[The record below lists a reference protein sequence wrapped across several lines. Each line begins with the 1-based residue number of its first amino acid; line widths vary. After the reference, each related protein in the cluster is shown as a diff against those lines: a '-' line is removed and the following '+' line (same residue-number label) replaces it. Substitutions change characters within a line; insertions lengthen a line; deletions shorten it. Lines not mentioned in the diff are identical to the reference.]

1 MGGRR
6 KVGGVMGKDGRVV
19 KHLTWNVEGL
29 REGREGCVA
38 REERVQ
44 QEEEWGRGENAKEL
58 LNHRSESKK
67 GKRSGFQ
74 GGGSGGLRAGR
85 GRRRASIARTGDVM
99 VGCTVPGMEESEN
112 FEWFTGWI

>member
-1 MGGRR
+1 M
-6 KVGGVMGKDGRVV
+6 V
-19 KHLTWNVEGL
+19 KHPTWYVERL
-29 REGREGCVA
+29 KKGREGCVA

-85 GRRRASIARTGDVM
+85 GRGEASVARGNVM
-99 VGCTVPGMEESEN
+99 VSIWMER
-112 FEWFTGWI
+112 